1 MISREDPRGDN
12 LFGRES
18 IACAASA
25 EESGGVCFCGRPE
38 TNSFTVKKSGDKICV
53 DCIERPSVQGRRL

>member
-12 LFGRES
+12 LFVRES

-25 EESGGVCFCGRPE
+25 EVRMEG
-38 TNSFTVKKSGDKICV
+38 CV
-53 DCIERPSVQGRRL
+53 SVEGAKQTASQ

>member
-1 MISREDPRGDN
+1 MGWGGSKERASVISREDPRGDN

-25 EESGGVCFCGRPE
+25 KVRMEG
-38 TNSFTVKKSGDKICV
+38 CV
-53 DCIERPSVQGRRL
+53 SVEGSKQIASQ